1 MSHAFAAPAAV
12 PADPT
17 LLEVL
22 RAITIHSPSSFQIG
36 DETIALPAQHD
47 AFQAQAGYGGATG
60 LVGLLQQQLY
70 QRAFCSRFGKPA
82 PTGAQPDDP
91 HFVQRLS
98 AANTGRDRWEGGWTV
113 RRNEPSGQLLVEKGG
128 RLRLLWPGEF
138 VAREVATAAPRPG
151 TVVTIFAPR
160 GSLTFQPG
168 FYFAFGETLPDQIE
182 EQRVLRFYWN
192 VDAEQVP
199 ELIHRL
205 TRTLNRFQV
214 PFRLKCLTN
223 PAAFARID
231 AAVLYVGRRYYA
243 ITRRLL
249 EAEYAALAQAL
260 QPETPL
266 FTKELAPGLGF
277 AEDPADG
284 QSFGMSRCR
293 IVAEGIWSAFCQGSQ
308 APEIR
313 LRETAAQ
320 FARYGLS
327 FERPYLNPGGVDRY
341 AFTRG
346 S

>member
-1 MSHAFAAPAAV
+1 MSHDLAAPPSV
-12 PADPT
+12 TADPT
-17 LLEVL
+17 LLGVL
-22 RAITIHSPSSFQIG
+22 RAITIHSPSSVQIG
-36 DETIALPAQHD
+36 DETITLPAQQD
-47 AFQAQAGYGGATG
+47 VFQAQAGYGGATD

-70 QRAFCSRFGKPA
+70 QRAFCFRFGKPV
-82 PTGAQPDDP
+82 PTRVQPDDAR
-91 HFVQRLS
+91 FVERLS
-98 AANTGRDRWEGGWTV
+98 AANTSRDRWEGGWSV

-138 VAREVATAAPRPG
+138 VTREIATAAPRPG
-151 TVVTIFAPR
+151 MVVTIFAPR
-160 GSLTFQPG
+160 ESGTLQPG

-199 ELIHRL
+199 ELIHRV

-243 ITRRLL
+243 ITRWLL
-249 EAEYAALAQAL
+249 EAEYEVLAQAL

-293 IVAEGIWSAFCQGSQ
+293 IVAEGIWSAFCQSGQ
-308 APEIR
+308 VPEIR
-313 LRETAAQ
+313 LEEIAAQ

-327 FERPYLNPGGVDRY
+327 LERPYLNPGAADRY
-341 AFTRG
+341 AFTRR

>member
-1 MSHAFAAPAAV
+1 MSSAFAAGAAS
-12 PADPT
+12 ADPT
-17 LLEVL
+17 LLAVL
-22 RAITIHSPSSFQIG
+22 QAITLHSPSSFQIG
-36 DETIALPAQHD
+36 DETVTLPAQQA
-47 AFQAQAGYGGATG
+47 AFQARAGYGGATD
-60 LVGLLQQQLY
+60 LVGLLQQHLY
-70 QRAFCSRFGKPA
+70 QRAFCFRFGKPA
-82 PTGAQPDDP
+82 PTAVQPDDP
-91 HFVQRLS
+91 HFVERLS
-98 AANTGRDRWEGGWTV
+98 AANTSRDHWEGGWSV

-138 VAREVATAAPRPG
+138 VARDVAMVAPQLG
-151 TVVTIFAPR
+151 TVVTIFVAR
-160 GSLTFQPG
+160 ESRTLQPG

-192 VDAEQVP
+192 VDAGQVP
-199 ELIHRL
+199 ELIDRL

-223 PAAFARID
+223 PGAFARID

-243 ITRRLL
+243 ITRWLL
-249 EAEYAALAQAL
+249 EAEYDVLAQAL
-260 QPETPL
+260 GRETPL

-293 IVAEGIWSAFCQGSQ
+293 IVAEGIWSAFSQGSQ

-327 FERPYLNPGGVDRY
+327 FERPYLNPGAVDRY
-341 AFTRG
+341 AFTGRG
-346 S
+346 